1 MEHLG
6 LIIGVLCSL
15 LTYIFG
21 LFSRSFLP
29 SYMHEKA
36 KNVATKEDIKEIA
49 EQTGLLTQTAKEIE
63 AKISLGLWSQLL
75 RWDVQKTALLESL
88 KELAS
93 AETFLLALVRTFAD
107 SKEHPLGWEAQ
118 RREANI
124 RYAEALNNFKRTQ
137 LATEIVCGR
146 AIGNGFQRIGNIF
159 ILVLNRA
166 KQGDFL
172 DIWETQLQELEKAKR
187 ELGDT
192 IRKQLE
198 FDTETE
204 GALVASSDVIRHQ
217 SSGSSPGSTDVDQK
231 M

>member
-1 MEHLG
+1 MC
-6 LIIGVLCSL
+6 I
-15 LTYIFG
+15 
-21 LFSRSFLP
+21 R
-29 SYMHEKA
+29 
-36 KNVATKEDIKEIA
+36 DR
-49 EQTGLLTQTAKEIE
+49 
-63 AKISLGLWSQLL
+63 